1 MSTNYTDCQQCDKI
15 DAVYFKYAPGL
26 EKYEQRIAE
35 TEMTYTCD
43 RTHPEVFQTEVVF
56 FFEKCYHFQASLITY
71 IIYSEVSKSS
81 AVDVVIFNRDSIRT
95 ELLEG
100 DISYKN
106 IFNVIPFYNYL
117 LITKITGA
125 KLRELLNYNL
135 KNSKEHGHL
144 QLYGVTVAY
153 NDYLDVV
160 SIFDLNGDE
169 INEAKEYKFDCFLF

>member
-1 MSTNYTDCQQCDKI
+1 
-15 DAVYFKYAPGL
+15 
-26 EKYEQRIAE
+26 
-35 TEMTYTCD
+35 
-43 RTHPEVFQTEVVF
+43 
-56 FFEKCYHFQASLITY
+56 
-71 IIYSEVSKSS
+71 
-81 AVDVVIFNRDSIRT
+81 VDVVIFNRDSIRT